1 MLLELEGV
9 STFYGK
15 FEAIRGISFD
25 VKEGEMVTL
34 IGANGAGK
42 TTILRTICGLIK
54 PGKGKILYGE
64 QEITLW
70 GTVHRVKRGIA
81 YCPEERKLFN
91 DMTVMENLEMG
102 AYTCSQSIEK
112 HLRQVFELFPAL
124 KERKA
129 QRAGSLS
136 GGEQQMVAIG
146 RTLMSGP
153 RLILFDEPSTGLA
166 PILVL
171 ELLKVIKLLNDQQ
184 GKTILLVEQNVS
196 FALEISQRGY
206 IVENGR
212 IVMEGEVS
220 ELKNNEGVKEAFL
233 GG

>member
-1 MLLELEGV
+1 MLLKLEGV

-15 FEAIRGISFD
+15 FEAIQGISFS
-25 VKEGEMVTL
+25 VEKGEMVTL

-54 PGKGKILYGE
+54 PKKGRIWYGE

-81 YCPEERKLFN
+81 YCPEERKLFD
-91 DMTVMENLEMG
+91 DMTVIENLEMG
-102 AYTCSQSIEK
+102 AYTCTQSIER
-112 HLRQVFELFPAL
+112 HLSQVFELFPVL
-124 KERKA
+124 KGRKS
-129 QRAGSLS
+129 QTVGSLS

-153 RLILFDEPSTGLA
+153 QLILFDEPSTGLA

-206 IVENGR
+206 IVENGQ